1 MNDGSSP
8 RSGPKT
14 DLKLLTIDQDST
26 NETVSTTQTEL
37 PTSREGNSVS
47 KEEKEEY
54 ADRPQRVKRRT
65 RKKRKPK
72 EDYITE
78 AGLAENNEIKIEA
91 NTEVKIQQITRPPRT
106 KKYEYLDHTADIQ
119 VHSWGDDMIEA
130 LENSAI
136 GMFGYMTE
144 LDKVEYITE
153 FPFSVKANTPD
164 MESMFFRF
172 LDELLVIFFIEGYL
186 LFRDV
191 KITSFDRENWEI
203 NGFGYGE
210 VMDLSRHPQG
220 TEVKAITYSAM
231 QIYEEDNKVELYVVL
246 DI

>member
-1 MNDGSSP
+1 MSDGNGPHSS
-8 RSGPKT
+8 ST
-14 DLKLLTIDQDST
+14 TELKLQSIERNSKNTLKSASQPD
-26 NETVSTTQTEL
+26 V
-37 PTSREGNSVS
+37 PTSRESITVV
-47 KEEKEEY
+47 KERKEGY
-54 ADRPQRVKRRT
+54 TDRPQRVRARR
-65 RKKRKPK
+65 RKNRRPK
-72 EDYITE
+72 EDYTIE
-78 AGLAENNEIKIEA
+78 AGAEENNETK
-91 NTEVKIQQITRPPRT
+91 TEINNAAKIQTIARPPRT

-144 LDKVEYITE
+144 LDKVEFRTE
-153 FPFSVKANTPD
+153 FPFSVKANTLD

-172 LDELLVIFFIEGYL
+172 LDELLVIFFVEGYL

-203 NGFGYGE
+203 HGVGYGE